1 MRSPSLGNTSDVVTR
16 LEAGGILDE
25 LPVDGDAPLPVR
37 FERCP
42 AGWQASFSLTHPQV
56 ADLAVVH
63 RLVAP
68 SLAEA
73 RSAVAAA
80 VVYLR
85 GTPVDD
91 LPIAD

>member
-1 MRSPSLGNTSDVVTR
+1 MPWGRLVGVATR

-25 LPVDGDAPLPVR
+25 LDIEGAQALPVR

-42 AGWQASFSLTHPQV
+42 AGWQASFSLRHPQLADHSV
-56 ADLAVVH
+56 AH

-73 RSAVAAA
+73 RSAVPAA
-80 VVYLR
+80 VVYLL
-85 GTPVDD
+85 GTPVDE

>member
-1 MRSPSLGNTSDVVTR
+1 MSR
-16 LEAGGILDE
+16 LEAGGIVDE
-25 LPVDGDAPLPVR
+25 LNLDDDLCVAVR

-42 AGWQASFSLTHPQV
+42 AGWQASFSLSHPQV
-56 ADLAVVH
+56 ADLTVLH

-73 RSAVAAA
+73 RTAVPAA
-80 VVYLR
+80 VVYLL
-85 GTPVDD
+85 GTPVDE